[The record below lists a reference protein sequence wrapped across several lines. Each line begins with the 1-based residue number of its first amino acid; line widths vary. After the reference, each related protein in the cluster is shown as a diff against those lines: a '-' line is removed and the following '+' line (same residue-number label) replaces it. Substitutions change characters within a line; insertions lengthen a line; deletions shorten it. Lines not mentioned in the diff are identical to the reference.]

1 MLGFRGSL
9 DSYSLSSFRLL
20 KLTAHY
26 SFLITDNSS
35 SYICQ
40 LILSLG
46 REFAIKDLGR
56 LHYFLGIEAHTQSN
70 SLLLSQKKYILDLL
84 LGMLQSKPVCTP
96 MSIATNL
103 TLSKGTPMA
112 DPTLYQMVVGSLQ
125 YLTLTRPGISFA
137 VCQFMHSPAK
147 DHWQTVK

>member
-1 MLGFRGSL
+1 MHNAFLHGNLQEVFMHQPPGFVDKHNPSFVCKLHKSL
-9 DSYSLSSFRLL
+9 YGLKKAPRAWFSQLTGFLLTLQFQASKADCSLFIYRHNGFVVYTLI
-20 KLTAHY
+20 Y
-26 SFLITDNSS
+26 VDDILITDNSS

-84 LGMLQSKPVCTP
+84 L
-96 MSIATNL
+96 
-103 TLSKGTPMA
+103 
-112 DPTLYQMVVGSLQ
+112 
-125 YLTLTRPGISFA
+125 
-137 VCQFMHSPAK
+137 
-147 DHWQTVK
+147 